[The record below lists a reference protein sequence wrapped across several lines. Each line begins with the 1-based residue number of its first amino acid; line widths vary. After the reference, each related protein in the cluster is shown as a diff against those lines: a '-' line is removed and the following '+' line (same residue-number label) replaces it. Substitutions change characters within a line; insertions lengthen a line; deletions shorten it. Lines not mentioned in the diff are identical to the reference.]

1 MKARSFM
8 KLLIQNCMGIAVVVL
23 ALVCSAEESGT
34 ISLGGARIAIPPPA
48 GFKDVISNPDA
59 QWLTRAYRSSVYD
72 VAALYVPVDMQ
83 IEKVEA
89 GREVRRH
96 MVLLRPRNPELQ
108 RPKSYLEFRNDETL
122 RQQIASRGNLQVI
135 RDAGTSA
142 VTLAVTS
149 SSPADVVVATSSI
162 LVRERVVTVHVVSV
176 LHSDEDRTWV
186 IETTMRW
193 IESINSANQ

>member
-1 MKARSFM
+1 MTARSFM
-8 KLLIQNCMGIAVVVL
+8 KLLIQHCMGIAVVVL

-34 ISLGGARIAIPPPA
+34 ISLGGARIVIPPPA
-48 GFKDVISNPDA
+48 GFKDVVSNPDA
-59 QWLTRAYRSSVYD
+59 EWLTRAYRSPVYD

-96 MVLLRPRNPELQ
+96 MVLLRPRNPELE
-108 RPKSYLEFRNDETL
+108 RPKSYLEFRNDAPL
-122 RQQIASRGNLQVI
+122 RQQIATRGNLQVI

-149 SSPADVVVATSSI
+149 SPPAVVATSSI

-176 LHSDEDRTWV
+176 LQNDEDRTWV

-193 IESINSANQ
+193 IESISSANP

>member
-1 MKARSFM
+1 V
-8 KLLIQNCMGIAVVVL
+8 KLLIQSCMGIAVVVL
-23 ALVCSAEESGT
+23 ALVCSAEESGI
-34 ISLGGARIAIPPPA
+34 ISLGGARIVIPPPA
-48 GFKDVISNPDA
+48 GFKDVMSNPDA

-72 VAALYVPVDMQ
+72 VAALYVPVDMP

-89 GREVRRH
+89 GREVRRY

-108 RPKSYLEFRNDETL
+108 RPKSYREFRNDEAL
-122 RQQIASRGNLQVI
+122 RQQIATRGNLQAI

-149 SSPADVVVATSSI
+149 SPPADVVVATSSI

-176 LHSDEDRTWV
+176 RHNDEDRTWV

-193 IESINSANQ
+193 IDSISSANP